1 MTTHLFAVLA
11 LLPLTLAA
19 ADLPAPMLSAGV
31 GVNIHFTRGHEADL
45 DLIADA
51 GFKVVRMDFSWGGT
65 ERKPGEYQWAD
76 YDELTANL
84 TKRGLRAYYILDYSN
99 ALYEDTIVSRDPISG
114 KEQRD
119 IAAPSKPA
127 SIAAFA
133 RWAGAAAAHFKGQR
147 VIWEIWNEPNIGF
160 WKPKPNVENYTALV
174 LATCKAVRAA
184 DPEATILAPGSS
196 EFPWEFIEHLF
207 KAGALEQIDGV
218 SVHPYRGYTKGP
230 ETAHEDYRK
239 LRGLIERYAS
249 PAKRILPIISG
260 EWGYATQTKGGVS
273 LETQAAFCVRQQLA
287 NLCAK
292 VPLSIW
298 YDWKND
304 GPDAAYAEHN
314 FGTVTQDLQP
324 KPSYLAI
331 QTLTRQLAGYR
342 IARRLDDGTGPSW
355 VVLLCNNDGDQKLAA
370 WCTEGTGE
378 FSLAAVGLTAEEV
391 SAVDLTGAALVPVV
405 ADGKLHLKLT
415 AGPQYVTFKRQL
427 RELTAAASWRVAP
440 GLGTLITAGKTDGV
454 RVGAIFRNSLEKPM
468 HVRFKLTGLP
478 GVKEQLY
485 ETLTKPYEEI
495 YGFSA
500 TVHERPAGGFRGTLT
515 AEYLLEDPPGKF
527 SSLGHWSEPLE
538 FLIANPLT
546 LDCAP
551 TAAGLQVRIGNPA
564 REPFTGKLRRGGM
577 VQPVTLT
584 SERAEATFTLAGNPA
599 AGRLE
604 LLDSQDRV
612 IVTTPGATFR
622 PLVIPHCKAALDGDG
637 KVPATAS
644 LALIDAP
651 QPSAPYPR
659 VWKLDYQFAAGWRF
673 LRCEPLDA
681 ADGHWQRQ
689 PIPGRPLA
697 LGMWI
702 HGDGSNNALRMRLI
716 DSTGQTFQPTGPN
729 LTWQG
734 WRWVTFDLTD
744 LKHAGHWGGADDGV
758 PHGEFKLDCPL
769 LLDGSR
775 NETQGT
781 IWFTGMTWIES

>member
-1 MTTHLFAVLA
+1 MTTRLFIFLT
-11 LLPLTLAA
+11 LLPLTVAA
-19 ADLPAPMLSAGV
+19 ADLPAPVLPAGV

-45 DLIADA
+45 DLIAAA
-51 GFKVVRMDFSWGGT
+51 GFKFVRMDFSWGGT

-84 TKRGLRAYYILDYSN
+84 AKRGLRAYYILDYSN

-127 SIAAFA
+127 SFTAFA
-133 RWAGAAAAHFKGQR
+133 RWAAAAAAHFKGQR

-207 KAGALEQIDGV
+207 KAGTLEYLDGV
-218 SVHPYRGYTKGP
+218 SVHPYRSYTKEP

-249 PAKRILPIISG
+249 PDKRTLPIISG
-260 EWGYATQTKGGVS
+260 EWGYATQAKGGVS
-273 LETQAAFCVRQQLA
+273 LETQAAFIARQQLA
-287 NLCAK
+287 NLCAG

-304 GPDAAYAEHN
+304 GPDINYGEHN
-314 FGTVTQDLQP
+314 FGTVTQDLEP

-342 IARRLDDGTGPSW
+342 VARRLDDGTGPSW
-355 VVLLCNNDGDQKLAA
+355 VVLLCNNNGDQKLAA
-370 WCTEGTGE
+370 WCTEGTGD
-378 FSLAAVGLTAEEV
+378 FSLAAAGLTPDEV
-391 SAVDLTGAALVPVV
+391 SAVDVTGTALAPVV

-427 RELTAAASWRVAP
+427 RELTAAAAWQVWPARA
-440 GLGTLITAGKTDGV
+440 TLVTAGKTDGV
-454 RVGAIFRNSLEKPM
+454 AVPVMFSNQFGKPLRVRC
-468 HVRFKLTGLP
+468 KLTGLP
-478 GVKEQLY
+478 GVPEQAF
-485 ETLTKPYEEI
+485 EAKVTDTSI
-495 YGFSA
+495 RGIGA
-500 TVHERPAGGFRGTLT
+500 TVHQRPAAGFRGTL
-515 AEYLLEDPPGKF
+515 AVEYLLEDPPGKF
-527 SSLGHWSEPLE
+527 TSLGHWSEPLE

-564 REPFTGKLRRGGM
+564 HEPFTGRLRVGAEE
-577 VQPVTLT
+577 QPVTLT
-584 SERAEATFTLAGNPA
+584 SERPEATVTLAPYAPA
-599 AGRLE
+599 AWVELRDAENRL
-604 LLDSQDRV
+604 V
-612 IVTTPGATFR
+612 VTTPGATFR
-622 PLVIPHCKAALDGDG
+622 PLELPHLKAALDGDG

-644 LALIDAP
+644 LTLIDAP
-651 QPSAPYPR
+651 TADAPYPR

-689 PIPGRPLA
+689 PIAGWPNA

-744 LKHAGHWGGADDGV
+744 LKHAGHWGGTDDGV
-758 PHGEFKLDCPL
+758 PNGDFKLDCPL

-775 NETQGT
+775 NQTKGT
-781 IWFTGMTWIES
+781 ILFTGMRWIEP

>member
-1 MTTHLFAVLA
+1 MTTHLFAFLA

-45 DLIADA
+45 DLIAGA

-65 ERKPGEYQWAD
+65 ERKLGEYQWAD

-84 TKRGLRAYYILDYSN
+84 AKRGLRAYYILDYSN

-127 SIAAFA
+127 SFAAFA

-249 PAKRILPIISG
+249 PAKRTLPIISG

-342 IARRLDDGTGPSW
+342 VARRLDDGTGPSW
-355 VVLLCNNDGDQKLAA
+355 VVLLCNNNGDQKLAA
-370 WCTEGTGE
+370 WCTEGTGD
-378 FSLAAVGLTAEEV
+378 FSLAAVGLTSDEV
-391 SAVDLTGAALVPVV
+391 SAVDLTGAALAPVV

-415 AGPQYVTFKRQL
+415 DRPQYVTFKRQL
-427 RELTAAASWRVAP
+427 PELTAAAAWQVWPARA
-440 GLGTLITAGKTDGV
+440 TLVTAGKIDGV
-454 RVGAIFRNSLEKPM
+454 TFPVIFGNPLGKPLRVRC
-468 HVRFKLTGLP
+468 KLTGLP
-478 GVKEQLY
+478 EVPEQIFEVPGNY
-485 ETLTKPYEEI
+485 TSI
-495 YGFSA
+495 HRFSA
-500 TVHERPAGGFRGTLT
+500 TVHERPVAGFRGTL
-515 AEYLLEDPPGKF
+515 AVESWLEDPPGKF
-527 SSLGHWSEPLE
+527 TSLGHWSEPLE

-564 REPFTGKLRRGGM
+564 REPFTGKLRRGSM

-584 SERAEATFTLAGNPA
+584 NERAEAAFMLAGNPDP
-599 AGRLE
+599 GRLE
-604 LLDSQDRV
+604 LLDSQERV
-612 IVTTPGATFR
+612 IVTAPGATFR
-622 PLVIPHCKAALDGDG
+622 PLVIPHFKAALDGDG

-651 QPSAPYPR
+651 TADAPYPR

-689 PIPGRPLA
+689 PIPGRPHA
-697 LGMWI
+697 LGMWV

-716 DSTGQTFQPTGPN
+716 DATGQTFQPTGPN

-758 PHGEFKLDCPL
+758 PYGDFKLDCPL

-775 NETQGT
+775 NETKGT
-781 IWFTGMTWIES
+781 IWFTGMTWIEP